1 MSSSSSAPIFLLLI
15 LSSLI
20 NFSSSS
26 SANHPDHYY
35 KSLQKFQSSNTTTNA
50 TEYIEITKPPPPN
63 PINPNC
69 SVLVLQNDFNNTYG
83 LPPASTIYSPPSN
96 CTGPWN
102 QIFLEYS
109 ISVDGEQYDRI
120 SGVWL
125 DGVEILRTS
134 TAEPN
139 PSGVYWKV
147 RKDVTRY
154 SSLFNQSNLTLS
166 VMLENLV
173 NDELTGIYHV
183 NVSLLYYQD
192 QDLNPVEP
200 IEVEPLKLNRK
211 IGGLS
216 ETSVKG
222 MYNVGAFT
230 NETSADLIIPV
241 SDNGGEGF
249 WFRVQNESDVHTKT
263 IQIPQNTRKAVL
275 EVYVSFH
282 GNDEFWYSNPP
293 NEYILS
299 NHLTTQRGNGAFRQ
313 VFATVDGV
321 TVGSVTPF
329 PVIFTGGINPLFWE
343 PVVAIGAF
351 NLPTY
356 DIDLTPFLGFL
367 LDGKNHSFG
376 LGVTDSISFWLV
388 DANLHLWLDHGSDIV
403 QAKSVLSLT
412 PPIQFKIKSKSKG
425 LNGKFSIKGEREFQY
440 SGWVNSSAGNFTI
453 TIQEKFKFKNK
464 IKFDNYGQEKEVEQK
479 IKVKTKITTVNEIGQ
494 EISKSSISRNYPL
507 EIKISTLP
515 GAEKDTFLS
524 ITNVT
529 HSLEETYTRSSSNE
543 EVEIS
548 VQNSQDSG
556 GWMLIK
562 DHAVL
567 SGTGTTS
574 QVLSY
579 QDQNGC
585 YIRNVTAANGKIL
598 QDNTTLT
605 CVVSSV
611 SA

>member
-1 MSSSSSAPIFLLLI
+1 MKSSSSTPIFLLLI
-15 LSSLI
+15 LCSFII

-26 SANHPDHYY
+26 SVNHPDHYF
-35 KSLQKFQSSNTTTNA
+35 KSLQKFQSSNTTSNA

-109 ISVDGEQYDRI
+109 VSVEGEQYDRI

-125 DGVEILRTS
+125 AGVEILRTS

-139 PSGVYWKV
+139 PSGIYWKV

-173 NDELTGIYHV
+173 NDEFTGIYHV

-200 IEVEPLKLNRK
+200 IEPLKLNRK
-211 IGGLS
+211 LGGLS
-216 ETSVKG
+216 ETRVKD
-222 MYNVGAFT
+222 MNNVGAFT

-249 WFRVQNESDVHTKT
+249 WFRVQNESDIHTKT
-263 IQIPQNTRKAVL
+263 IQIPQNTKKAVL

-293 NEYILS
+293 NEYIES
-299 NHLTTQRGNGAFRQ
+299 NHLPTQRGNGAFRQ
-313 VFATVDGV
+313 VVATVDGV

-425 LNGKFSIKGEREFQY
+425 LNGKFSIKGEREFEY
-440 SGWVNSSAGNFTI
+440 TGWVNSSAGNFTT

-479 IKVKTKITTVNEIGQ
+479 IKVKTKITTVNDIGQ
-494 EISKSSISRNYPL
+494 EISKSTISRNYPL

-515 GAEKDTFLS
+515 GAELDTFLS

-529 HSLEETYTRSSSNE
+529 HSLEETYTCSLSPNE

-556 GWMLIK
+556 GWMLVK

-567 SGTGTTS
+567 SGTGTTT

-605 CVVSSV
+605 CVVSLV